1 MSQPIP
7 FQNPQAAGFAAISFS
22 GYANPKNVMELF
34 QQVRAA
40 GAQAAGVWVGLACDG
55 GSPGAG
61 PLFADLVRGLPF
73 PVIGHIHDVF
83 SEGAAL
89 AVAFPHRSIATV
101 GKIGFHQASITIT
114 QGAYQENK
122 MADLLNQC
130 RGHNRGSV
138 IHIHR
143 RLGVELSA
151 AKDWVMDGRVFLAEE
166 AVEHGI
172 VETVVDVQFTKPNE
186 MTWLSL

>member
-7 FQNPQAAGFAAISFS
+7 FQDPQAAGFAAISFS
-22 GYANPKNVMELF
+22 GFANPKNVMELF
-34 QQVRAA
+34 QQVRIA
-40 GAQAAGVWVGLACDG
+40 GSHAAGVWVGLACDG

-101 GKIGFHQASITIT
+101 GKIGFHQASINIT

-122 MADLLNQC
+122 LADLLNQC
-130 RGHNRGSV
+130 RGHNRGSA
-138 IHIHR
+138 IHIQK
-143 RLGVELSA
+143 RLGIDMA
-151 AKDWVMDGRVFLAEE
+151 AANAWVMDGRVFVAEE
-166 AVEHGI
+166 AVENGI
-172 VETVVDVQFTKPNE
+172 VDTMVDVQFSKPTE
-186 MTWLSL
+186 MTWLAL